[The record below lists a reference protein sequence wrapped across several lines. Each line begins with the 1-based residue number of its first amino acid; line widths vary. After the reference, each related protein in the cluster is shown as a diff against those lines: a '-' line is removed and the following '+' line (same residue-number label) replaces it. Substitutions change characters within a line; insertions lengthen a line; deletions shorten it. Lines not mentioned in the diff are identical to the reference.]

1 MKQTAFDTRQ
11 RANELLQ
18 EAAAIWR
25 QSAHSN
31 QLEGIERD
39 PIFSLLMT
47 ALAYQA
53 NEIDSDIERIKQ
65 DVLEEYIKL
74 MTPYEAGR
82 PIPATAVVEAVLQ
95 NDTTETELTE
105 DSTFYL
111 ENTPYHFMSLL
122 RQRIIN
128 ASVTGLTR
136 LDGRRWRVTLQFLQP
151 INTLEGMTFAIM
163 DTRFQNVSV
172 SVNGHL
178 LEMVKPWHYAD
189 MPLQH
194 CFSID
199 SLLYNKAQMYN
210 ASLVGFDLFARQNV
224 ALFYFKK
231 SKNGY
236 DFPNGTSTVDL
247 IFDFK
252 GISDNF
258 VFDKHHLVL
267 NPVILV
273 NAKVTTT
280 TLSSASPI
288 VRITG
293 YTPGNPDESQ
303 LMHLIPPA
311 EEQLFGKTPIEIRRV
326 SSDRFNQASLMRLI
340 NSLTTKFH
348 SDYYA
353 FLEMRSAGLSEVI
366 RNMQEGLLKLSRA
379 IRQEQIHSTPG
390 VYLIIQRDILAS
402 QKNISLDIDIV
413 TTPGAAVNS
422 KLTPESRFI
431 VPSGLNA
438 SAMRMIADPVPGFD
452 EINDSQSLQSYVRY
466 QQITNDR
473 IVTPA
478 DIKILCYTELT
489 NRYSIVP
496 DMVRDMTVSHRQQ
509 LDKSDCGYAFW
520 VNIRLQDNPFV
531 RRSFSDKIL
540 EAESFLEKRIK
551 VRSSCIY
558 PIYVNIQLDTDNTDF

>member
-128 ASVTGLTR
+128 ASITGLTR

-194 CFSID
+194 CFSIG

-258 VFDKHHLVL
+258 VFDKHHLVF
-267 NPVILV
+267 
-273 NAKVTTT
+273 
-280 TLSSASPI
+280 
-288 VRITG
+288 
-293 YTPGNPDESQ
+293 NPDESQ

-558 PIYVNIQLDTDNTDF
+558 PIYVNIQMDTDNTDF

>member
-1 MKQTAFDTRQ
+1 
-11 RANELLQ
+11 
-18 EAAAIWR
+18 
-25 QSAHSN
+25 
-31 QLEGIERD
+31 
-39 PIFSLLMT
+39 
-47 ALAYQA
+47 
-53 NEIDSDIERIKQ
+53 
-65 DVLEEYIKL
+65 
-74 MTPYEAGR
+74 
-82 PIPATAVVEAVLQ
+82 
-95 NDTTETELTE
+95 
-105 DSTFYL
+105 
-111 ENTPYHFMSLL
+111 
-122 RQRIIN
+122 
-128 ASVTGLTR
+128 
-136 LDGRRWRVTLQFLQP
+136 
-151 INTLEGMTFAIM
+151 MTFAIM

-194 CFSID
+194 CFSIG

-366 RNMQEGLLKLSRA
+366 RNMQEGLLKMSRA

-558 PIYVNIQLDTDNTDF
+558 PIYVNIQMDTDNTDF

>member
-1 MKQTAFDTRQ
+1 MD
-11 RANELLQ
+11 ELSFTKKYDKELQ
-18 EAAAIWR
+18 GQVEFLQKYLPR
-25 QSAHSN
+25 
-31 QLEGIERD
+31 
-39 PIFSLLMT
+39 
-47 ALAYQA
+47 
-53 NEIDSDIERIKQ
+53 IDSSLDIS
-65 DVLEEYIKL
+65 DVQKYYSDGVVRGNLLEFKTQIENLNAVLSQTIKL
-74 MTPYEAGR
+74 LSSMRLKGR

-128 ASVTGLTR
+128 ASITGLTR

-194 CFSID
+194 CFSIG

-366 RNMQEGLLKLSRA
+366 HNMQEGLLKLSRA

-558 PIYVNIQLDTDNTDF
+558 PIYVNIQMDTDNTDF

>member
-74 MTPYEAGR
+74 LTPYEAGR

-128 ASVTGLTR
+128 ASITGLTR

-194 CFSID
+194 CFSIG

-489 NRYSIVP
+489 NRYSIVS